1 MPPALDWH
9 TATNFAALKE
19 ALGATRVMH
28 VAERGGWNAREARTD
43 EMEVW
48 LGAPE
53 DELPASARSWAAGDG
68 PWVLGG
74 EDEGLVVHHV
84 PGHSLGSVV
93 LHMDDKVLFTG
104 DHLAFSHRA
113 KLLGFGSK
121 HTRDYPR
128 RSRAC
133 GPSAAC
139 LSSGC
144 CQVTEGRTECRRRP
158 RKTRGWQ
165 SRAPPTTWRPASSTC
180 KRPSAAE
187 WRRWLRRAM
196 REARADFEVPARPL
210 A

>member
-1 MPPALDWH
+1 MPSAPDWH

-104 DHLAFSHRA
+104 DHLAFSQRA

-121 HTRDYPR
+121 HTRDYPAQIE
-128 RSRAC
+128 SVRA
-133 GPSAAC
+133 
-139 LSSGC
+139 LSGLPFEW
-144 CQVTEGRTECRRRP
+144 VLPGHGRPYRV
-158 RKTRGWQ
+158 
-165 SRAPPTTWRPASSTC
+165 SPPTEENARLAIEG
-180 KRPSAAE
+180 AAND
-187 WRRWLRRAM
+187 M
-196 REARADFEVPARPL
+196 EAGLLDV
-210 A
+210 